1 MNEKTI
7 KLINQMLKSSRNYL
21 EANNYT
27 EVITPRIVRAS
38 GACENIDTLFEVS
51 AQGDPKWFNKKRGY
65 LCQTGQLYLEALVP
79 KLGNVYC
86 VGPSFRAEPRV
97 DDRHLTE
104 FQMLEIELPT
114 DFDGLLNEIEN
125 IIENMTLSLISN
137 SSKAKELG
145 LTTEGIKRLKNLP
158 VRFARINYDEAI
170 KLLNKFGCQKEWG
183 DDIETAE
190 EQKIVEHFGGQP
202 VFITRFPDPMWKFKK
217 EIEVE
222 KFFNML
228 PDKENPGRVLS
239 ADLILPYGGEAVG
252 AAARVHEPEAM
263 IRRLKNSRMFQ
274 RLLEKG
280 GSINDF
286 GWYIEQLKIN
296 RSVPHAGCGIGLA
309 RVVKWLM
316 GESDIRNCV
325 SFASNKETLI

>member
-7 KLINQMLKSSRNYL
+7 KITSQILKSARNYL
-21 EANNYT
+21 EAANYT
-27 EVITPRIVRAS
+27 EIITPRVVRAS
-38 GACENIDTLFEVS
+38 GACENIDTLFETS
-51 AQGDPKWFNKKRGY
+51 AQGEEKWFNKKRGY

-86 VGPSFRAEPRV
+86 IGPSFRAEPKV

-114 DFDGLLNEIEN
+114 DFDGLLGEIEN
-125 IIENMTLSLISN
+125 IIESMALGLISN
-137 SSKAKELG
+137 TARVKELG
-145 LTTEGIKRLKNLP
+145 LTPSDVKRLKNLP
-158 VRFARINYDEAI
+158 VHFARINYDEAI
-170 KLLNKFGCQKEWG
+170 KLLNKLSFQKEWG
-183 DDIETAE
+183 DDISSAE

-252 AAARVHEPEAM
+252 AAARVHEPETM
-263 IRRLKNSRMFQ
+263 IRRLKNSKMFK

-280 GSINDF
+280 GNLNDF
-286 GWYIEQLKIN
+286 GWYIEQLKTN
-296 RSVPHAGCGIGLA
+296 GGVPHAGCGIGLA
-309 RVVKWLM
+309 RVVKWLL

-325 SFASNKETLI
+325 AFASNRESLI

>member
-7 KLINQMLKSSRNYL
+7 KITNQILKSARNYL
-21 EANNYT
+21 EAANYT
-27 EVITPRIVRAS
+27 EIITPRIVRAS
-38 GACENIDTLFEVS
+38 GACENVDTLFETS
-51 AQGDPKWFNKKRGY
+51 AQGEEKWFSKKRGY

-86 VGPSFRAEPRV
+86 IGPSFRAEPKV

-114 DFDGLLNEIEN
+114 NFDGLLSEIEN
-125 IIENMTLSLISN
+125 IIESMALGLISDPD
-137 SSKAKELG
+137 K
-145 LTTEGIKRLKNLP
+145 IKKLNLKKKDVERLKNLP
-158 VRFARINYDEAI
+158 VHFARINYDDAI
-170 KLLNKFGCQKEWG
+170 KLLNELGCQKEWG
-183 DDIETAE
+183 DDISSAE

-202 VFITRFPDPMWKFKK
+202 VFITRFPDPMWDFKK
-217 EIEVE
+217 KIDVE

-252 AAARVHEPEAM
+252 AAARVHEPETM
-263 IRRLKNSRMFQ
+263 IRRLKNSRMFK

-280 GSINDF
+280 GNISDF
-286 GWYIEQLKIN
+286 GWYIEQLKN
-296 RSVPHAGCGIGLA
+296 GGSVPHAGCGIGLA

-325 SFASNKETLI
+325 AFASNKESLI